1 MNETYLVELIVIYI
15 ISSFIVLALRNFIR
29 NYDNKLGNKVSWLDE
44 KEWRYFIFLP
54 TVNTIGAIGILYIV
68 ITTAFSRLK
77 GEIFTTWQLLPNIQI
92 RPEPLENCIFLFISF
107 PIYGTIIFKIEKNVK
122 ETDDSH
128 HTE

>member
-1 MNETYLVELIVIYI
+1 MNETYLVELLVIYI
-15 ISSFIVLALRNFIR
+15 ISSFIVLALRKFIR
-29 NYDNKLGNKVSWLDE
+29 NYDNELGNLDE
-44 KEWRYFIFLP
+44 KEWKYFIFLP
-54 TVNTIGAIGILYIV
+54 AVNTIGVIGILYIV
-68 ITTAFSRLK
+68 IKTAFNRLK
-77 GEIFTTWQLLPNIQI
+77 GEIYITWQLLPNIQI

>member
-15 ISSFIVLALRNFIR
+15 ISSFIVLALRKFIR
-29 NYDNKLGNKVSWLDE
+29 NYDNELGNLDE
-44 KEWRYFIFLP
+44 KEWKYFIFLP

-68 ITTAFSRLK
+68 IKTAFNRLK
-77 GEIFTTWQLLPNIQI
+77 GEIYITWQLLPNIQI

>member
-15 ISSFIVLALRNFIR
+15 ISSFIVLALRKFIR
-29 NYDNKLGNKVSWLDE
+29 NYDNELGNLDE
-44 KEWRYFIFLP
+44 KEWKYFIFLP
-54 TVNTIGAIGILYIV
+54 VVNTIGAIGILYIV
-68 ITTAFSRLK
+68 IKTVFNRLK
-77 GEIFTTWQLLPNIQI
+77 GEIYSTWQLLPNIQI
-92 RPEPLENCIFLFISF
+92 RLEPLENCIFLFISF